1 MDESVA
7 ANVTK
12 PAPAA
17 AKDVCGTGGGR
28 PPPVTR
34 WGGVT
39 RVPYRDADE
48 APTRGGQPRESH
60 LPIV

>member
-17 AKDVCGTGGGR
+17 AKDVCGNWRRATASGD
-28 PPPVTR
+28 PV
-34 WGGVT
+34 GGVT

-48 APTRGGQPRESH
+48 APTRGGHPRESH